1 MKNLQNYGVQELNA
15 KEMKTTDGGIIPLAL
30 LGLYVADALILG
42 KIPSEKIPNIK
53 YCPWKNSVNN
63 WKVELFRNVL
73 YK

>member
-42 KIPSEKIPNIK
+42 TMAGYAYGTMVTHNH
-53 YCPWKNSVNN
+53 
-63 WKVELFRNVL
+63 
-73 YK
+73 